1 MPMVNAQPRPRSEPR
16 CGVDRFPADHSADT
30 PHGQRCLG
38 RRTNTAP

>member
-1 MPMVNAQPRPRSEPR
+1 MPMVNAQRRPKSEPR
-16 CGVDRFPADHSADT
+16 RGVDRFPADHSADT